1 MAAPGNADNDLRKQ
15 RFYREV
21 NMRIREVAGTF
32 SGDGPVEFICECGR
46 RDCRATIALTEAEWD
61 FLVSEGVSVLVTVEH
76 KAAAD
81 GRRVITEN
89 AHFVLAAPV

>member
-1 MAAPGNADNDLRKQ
+1 MAAPGDDDNDLRKQ

-32 SGDGPVEFICECGR
+32 SADGPVEFICECGR
-46 RDCRATIALTEAEWD
+46 RDCRATIALTETEWD
-61 FLVSEGVSVLVTVEH
+61 SMVSEGASVLVTVEH

-81 GRRVITEN
+81 GGRVIAEN
-89 AHFVLAAPV
+89 ADFVLAAPV